1 MRYTEGMETWKPV
14 KGAEGR
20 YEVSDLG
27 NVKSLVAPG
36 GERVLKPYP
45 HVKSGHRML
54 ALSVRR
60 GEVKMKYVHLLVLE
74 AFRGDAPKG
83 MEGCHSDGNP
93 GNNALAN
100 LRWDTRSNNNKD
112 AIRHGTHH
120 WAKKT
125 HCPRGHEY
133 DRVRYRRS
141 GPKAG
146 QSFRACSTCENAPRK
161 KK

>member
-1 MRYTEGMETWKPV
+1 MCYTEGMETWKPV

-36 GERVLKPYP
+36 GTKVLKPYP
-45 HVKSGHRML
+45 HVRSGHRMVAL
-54 ALSVRR
+54 AVRR
-60 GEVKMKYVHLLVLE
+60 GEIKMKYVHLLVLE
-74 AFRGDAPKG
+74 AFEGDAPEG
-83 MEGCHSDGNP
+83 MEGCHGDGNP
-93 GNNALAN
+93 ANNTLAN
-100 LRWDTRSNNNKD
+100 LRWGTRSNNNRD
-112 AIRHGTHH
+112 AVKHGTHH

-125 HCPRGHEY
+125 HCPQGHEY

-141 GPKAG
+141 GLKAG